1 MKMAAKLAL
10 LSAAMLIGL
19 PRLQAQTN
27 TNVDFLTLHL
37 NIALIAHTNGVPET
51 NGNLATATSGTVRLT
66 TKDVIQALS
75 NKVVFPVIKALH
87 PDGYGIPALGPGV
100 RTNFSNAARLLI
112 LQGLGTN
119 HGRFFVVVRDGRPPV
134 DYDVSDYFI
143 FSRRGFS
150 PATGDTVT
158 TTGTLNL
165 DDGTEVASQVYL
177 GVFEFDNSAFDRRD
191 TTKTA
196 FTVDGFTTARKNSVR
211 QRGVLVDGSATR
223 SLGASVAGTGMLGS
237 ADAFAVLRG
246 HINAGAPRHEIK

>member
-10 LSAAMLIGL
+10 LSAAMLIGI

-27 TNVDFLTLHL
+27 TNVHYLTLHL
-37 NIALIAHTNGVPET
+37 NVALIAHTNGVPET

-75 NKVVFPVIKALH
+75 NKVVFPVIKVMH
-87 PDGYGIPALGPGV
+87 VDGYAIPALGAGV

-119 HGRFFVVVRDGRPPV
+119 HGRFFVVIRDGRPPV

-158 TTGTLNL
+158 AGTLNL
-165 DDGTEVASQVYL
+165 DDGTEVSSQVYL

-246 HINAGAPRHEIK
+246 NINAGAPRHEIK